1 VDSLGFDKKHIMD
14 ENHDVNLKSAR
25 QYIKNAKISVTKVIE
40 GEEFENY
47 YGDKGATYVNITKN
61 LIRTSFPKK
70 EFNPGTDRIL
80 DTVNKHLKEK
90 E

>member
-1 VDSLGFDKKHIMD
+1 MDQKHDI
-14 ENHDVNLKSAR
+14 NLKSAR
-25 QYIKNAKISVTKVIE
+25 QYIKNAKISVTRAINGDE
-40 GEEFENY
+40 YENY

-70 EFNPGTDRIL
+70 EFNPGTEKIL
-80 DTVNKHLKEK
+80 DTVNKHLKKK